1 MLHIQG
7 YSAQLI
13 KPLQYNIHWNQE
25 TLSNIKSLDDLRTLV
40 TSINPNNTV
49 SDVTTLDTNYDGL
62 CFYYNNTTYG
72 NQKLVIMY
80 IDKLPSHISF
90 TFSVP
95 YLKHGFFNIAF
106 FNDEDENRLPIH
118 IAAAPPRT
126 GVCINGTDN
135 QAIGSCGWKVFS
147 TVSQGN
153 RYTVDWYLDD
163 VYECDTFYQ
172 NFTSGYISITPLYQ
186 SSIGSPTRIVMEDF
200 LIEF

>member
-13 KPLQYNIHWNQE
+13 KSIQPNIHWTKE
-25 TLSNIKSLDDLRTLV
+25 VLSNIKSLNDFRTLV
-40 TSINPNNTV
+40 TAINPNNTV
-49 SDVTTLDTNYDGL
+49 SDITTLDTNYDGL
-62 CFYYNNTTYG
+62 CFYYNHTTYG

-80 IDKLPSHISF
+80 IDRLPSHISF
-90 TFSVP
+90 TFSAP
-95 YLKHGFFNIAF
+95 YLNHGFFNI
-106 FNDEDENRLPIH
+106 NIYNQDNEVRLPIH

-126 GVCINGTDN
+126 GVCINGSDLN
-135 QAIGSCGWKVFS
+135 QIGECGWKVFS
-147 TVSQGN
+147 TVSQGG

-172 NFTSGYISITPLYQ
+172 KFTSGYINLAPLYQ
-186 SSIGSPTRIVMEDF
+186 SNIGSPTRIVVEDL